1 MEIREAKISDKTSIL
16 KFCKNTF
23 SWGEYIEKVWSS
35 WLEEGSLF
43 LFEKKSPVG
52 ICHAFYSQN
61 QIWIEGIRI
70 DPNHRRE
77 MIASKLVIHAE
88 SIGKKNQKLFSYM
101 LIDTENKNSI
111 SMADSLNYEKFQ
123 TWNYYSLI
131 PKKNSNFKIEFEK
144 SSSIDIF
151 DFYVDS
157 WRWIKT
163 NEKLLNNLSSQK
175 KIIKSNLNGKI
186 SAAIIG
192 NYKHIDNT
200 LIVTLF
206 SGSSDTL
213 SNILSYLQ
221 NFGFENNYE
230 RIQILTNQKLEYF
243 ASLEYK
249 ISFYLMKKFLD

>member
-23 SWGEYIEKVWSS
+23 SWGDYIEKVWSS

-230 RIQILTNQKLEYF
+230 RIQILTNQKLESF
-243 ASLEYK
+243 DSLEYK

>member
-23 SWGEYIEKVWSS
+23 SWGDYIEKVWSS

-230 RIQILTNQKLEYF
+230 RIQILTNQKLESF

>member
-23 SWGEYIEKVWSS
+23 SWGDYIEKVWSS

-230 RIQILTNQKLEYF
+230 RIQILTNQKL
-243 ASLEYK
+243 
-249 ISFYLMKKFLD
+249 

>member
-23 SWGEYIEKVWSS
+23 SWGDYIEKVWSS

-243 ASLEYK
+243 DSLEYK

>member
-23 SWGEYIEKVWSS
+23 SWGDYIEKVWSS

-77 MIASKLVIHAE
+77 MIASNLVIHAE

-192 NYKHIDNT
+192 NYKHIENT